1 MSDGPSRATRAPR
14 KENARRPK
22 TLSEPAAPTTKHVK
36 AKVCLVGDVAV
47 GKTSLIKRYV
57 LEQFD
62 DRYVATVG
70 TKVTKKTVPVTWKG
84 QAAQLDMMVWDIM
97 GEKGFRALL
106 RDAYFEGAH
115 GVIAVCDLT
124 RKDTF
129 YDLDNWVQMVRKQV
143 GDVPVVFL
151 GNKSDL
157 GERTVVSQEELERM
171 GAMHNAKTY
180 LTSAKSGKNVNE
192 AFETLAVAIGHR
204 AEA

>member
-1 MSDGPSRATRAPR
+1 MMSASAATTQR
-14 KENARRPK
+14 
-22 TLSEPAAPTTKHVK
+22 HVK
-36 AKVCLVGDVAV
+36 SKVCLVGDVAV
-47 GKTSLIKRYV
+47 GKTSLIKRFV

-70 TKVTKKTVPVTWKG
+70 TKVTKKTVNVTWKG
-84 QAAQLDMMVWDIM
+84 QPATLDIMVWDIM

-143 GDVPVVFL
+143 GEVPVVFL
-151 GNKSDL
+151 GNKADL
-157 GERTVVSQEELERM
+157 TERLVVTQEELARM
-171 GAMHNAKTY
+171 GGIHSAKVF
-180 LTSAKSGKNVNE
+180 LTSAKTGQGVNE
-192 AFETLAVAIGHR
+192 AFQALADAIGR
-204 AEA
+204 QGNA

>member
-1 MSDGPSRATRAPR
+1 MSETATQ
-14 KENARRPK
+14 
-22 TLSEPAAPTTKHVK
+22 KHVK

-57 LEQFD
+57 LESFD

-70 TKVTKKTVPVTWKG
+70 TKVTKKTLPVTWKG
-84 QAAQLDMMVWDIM
+84 APAVLDMMVWDIM

-115 GVIAVCDLT
+115 GVLAVCDLT

-143 GDVPVVFL
+143 GNVPIVVL

-157 GERTVVSQEELERM
+157 AERVVVTQEELARM
-171 GAMHNAKTY
+171 GSILSAKVY
-180 LTSAKSGKNVNE
+180 LTSAKTGENVNE
-192 AFETLAVAIGHR
+192 AFQVLAEGIGHR
-204 AEA
+204 AD